1 MKRVLNR
8 AAPFAAAYLLALSA
22 PAGVSANSGPSYWEH
37 SPSLSMTPLENCPVE
52 VGGETLTFDFSAGRK
67 SVDQYSPAAAV
78 TADYKMANPTSK
90 PLTVQMAFPLIASL
104 SDLSQMDGVE
114 ITAGGKDLPF
124 RIAPGE
130 TVAEDNSQFAYYN
143 SDGTL
148 VKNTL
153 PPFDAILQSVKD
165 EKPVLKKFAGKGKLY
180 RLSHSG
186 GNANVSAFF
195 RPPCGSLAVLAT
207 AVNGISQSGA
217 GVTVEGYV
225 QNTVPPYGTDASPPF
240 SLLVFG
246 AQSEPSIVATP
257 DGSGQ
262 QASKSASPS
271 GGTASASQTERSSLM
286 TGEQDAET
294 FLNELVKRSAV
305 YQKYPTQDLLNR
317 LTWILLK
324 QAEDSAE
331 AGNPVFSD
339 SAVYDFYN
347 QARVIVLAYEVTFPA
362 NGTVDVRVKYPMG
375 GTMDSRST
383 ADPVYTYGYLLN
395 PAKGWASF
403 RNLSISVVPSAKD
416 PYVIKS
422 TIPLTK
428 GTGGNYTASLKTLP
442 ENDLVFSLYSKEK
455 TEPKGPTRMQANMIA
470 VFIFIVLLAFALGA
484 AGIHR
489 PGRSGRGPKT

>member
-1 MKRVLNR
+1 
-8 AAPFAAAYLLALSA
+8 
-22 PAGVSANSGPSYWEH
+22 
-37 SPSLSMTPLENCPVE
+37 MTPLENCPVE
-52 VGGETLTFDFSAGRK
+52 VGGETLTFDFSGGFK

-78 TADYKMANPTSK
+78 TADYKMTNPTAK

-114 ITAGGKDLPF
+114 ITADGNDLPF
-124 RIAPGE
+124 RIAPGSSVTDVYSE
-130 TVAEDNSQFAYYN
+130 PVYYN
-143 SDGTL
+143 SSGTL
-148 VKNTL
+148 AKSTL
-153 PPFDAILQSVKD
+153 PSFSAILQSVTA
-165 EKPVLKKFAGKGKLY
+165 EKPALKKFAGKGKLY

-207 AVNGISQSGA
+207 AADGISQSGA

-225 QNTVPPYGTDASPPF
+225 QNTVPPYGVEASPPF

-262 QASKSASPS
+262 QASKAASPS
-271 GGTASASQTERSSLM
+271 GGTASASQTERSSLT

-305 YQKYPTQDLLNR
+305 YQRYPTQDLLNR
-317 LTWILLK
+317 LTWVLLK

-339 SAVYDFYN
+339 SSVYDFYN
-347 QARVIVLAYEVTFPA
+347 QARVIVLAYEVAFPA

-403 RNLSISVVPSAKD
+403 RNLSISIIPSARD

-422 TIPLTK
+422 TIPLAK

-442 ENDLVFSLYSKEK
+442 ESDLVFSLYPKEK
-455 TEPKGPTRMQANMIA
+455 TEPKGPPRMQANMIA
-470 VFIFIVLLAFALGA
+470 VFVFIVLLACALGA

-489 PGRSGRGPKT
+489 SGRTSRGPKT